1 MVTHSGASLHRGWYF
16 PLRSPI
22 SFPLRSHTHTHTHTH
37 TQHLVSPRTVYL
49 CLSHK
54 KKTEKKKNPA
64 ARTSQRSFPLFAI
77 FFCLFFFFLLEWWKL
92 GQETAG
98 EVRLSVTCRR
108 RRLSEPRG
116 RTSGRRRSC
125 QSSAHRKSEAPESAR
140 GDRCVNEGNFNK
152 LGLAEMETVTET
164 HEQAV
169 RESNNQSNSE
179 TRLKWLSCWF
189 SLDIKVCDKC
199 AFKSVV
205 NFAGAP
211 WTMDQTSI

>member
-1 MVTHSGASLHRGWYF
+1 
-16 PLRSPI
+16 
-22 SFPLRSHTHTHTHTH
+22 
-37 TQHLVSPRTVYL
+37 
-49 CLSHK
+49 
-54 KKTEKKKNPA
+54 
-64 ARTSQRSFPLFAI
+64 
-77 FFCLFFFFLLEWWKL
+77 
-92 GQETAG
+92 
-98 EVRLSVTCRR
+98 
-108 RRLSEPRG
+108 
-116 RTSGRRRSC
+116 
-125 QSSAHRKSEAPESAR
+125 
-140 GDRCVNEGNFNK
+140 
-152 LGLAEMETVTET
+152 METVTET